1 MSVPDTRVTA
11 RIRRTGDGEL
21 YHEYVANGVA
31 YPSLEALEARD
42 PVGGQLAT
50 GGGD

>member
-1 MSVPDTRVTA
+1 MSVRDTRVTA

-21 YHEYVANGVA
+21 YHEYVADGVA

-42 PVGGQLAT
+42 AVGGQVAAS
-50 GGGD
+50 GGD